1 MTRARF
7 FERVVMWGLLA
18 VFGGVVLHAPISVAA
33 SVLFPDIEL
42 ILKAWKEL
50 LMGGIAI
57 VLLGVVIRRGLLKV
71 FLRDRLL
78 QLAVLFAAI
87 HVLLLPVFWQG
98 AVAAGSGLLIDL
110 RFVLFFV
117 LVYAALRV
125 YPGWRKPFLVTGIVG
140 ALVVT
145 VFAILQVTLLP
156 HDFLKYLGY
165 GRDTIVPYLTVDLN
179 YDFVRISSTLRGPNP
194 LGAYAAIVLSV
205 LAAALLCGAMSL
217 RRRRDIVLSGVLGL
231 GAIVA
236 LLFSYSRSALVAAAV
251 AVGIVFVATIGRKL
265 PSWAWIT
272 GCAIAGALAV
282 VLALSWQ
289 TPFVQNVLL
298 HENPE
303 GGSAISSND
312 DHVTSLEDG
321 LQRLLSQPFGAG
333 IGSTGSASL
342 HTDAPH
348 IIENYYFFVAHEVG
362 WLGLLLFLALF
373 GYVLYKLWKN
383 RRDWL
388 SLGVFASGIGMALI
402 GVLLPVWADDTVALI
417 WWGLA
422 AVAIATNPHK
432 KS

>member
-7 FERVVMWGLLA
+7 FERVVIWGLLA
-18 VFGGVVLHAPISVAA
+18 VFGGIVLHAPISVAA
-33 SVLFPDIEL
+33 SVVFPDVEL
-42 ILKAWKEL
+42 ILKSWKEL

-117 LVYAALRV
+117 LVYVALRV
-125 YPGWRKPFLVTGIVG
+125 YPGWRKAFLVTGIVG

-145 VFAILQVTLLP
+145 IFAVLQVTLLP

-165 GRDTIVPYLTVDLN
+165 SRDTIVPYLTVDLN

-205 LAAALLCGAMSL
+205 LAAALLYGTMSL
-217 RRRRDIVLSGVLGL
+217 RRRRDVVLSGVLGL

-236 LLFSYSRSALVAAAV
+236 LWFSYSRSALVAAAV

-272 GCAIAGALAV
+272 GSAIAGALAV

-402 GVLLPVWADDTVALI
+402 GILLPVWADDTVALI